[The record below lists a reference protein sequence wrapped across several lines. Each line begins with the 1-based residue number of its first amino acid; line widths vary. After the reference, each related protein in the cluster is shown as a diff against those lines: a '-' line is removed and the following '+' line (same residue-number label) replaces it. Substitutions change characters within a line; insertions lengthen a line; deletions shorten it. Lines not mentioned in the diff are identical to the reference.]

1 MIRTDNRKI
10 ILKFIPISF
19 LLVALAI
26 YFYNSIA
33 NYVGAG
39 RDDTFITLWTGIS
52 LAEGHGLVNYNFEPV
67 EMSSSL
73 LHTLVIGVIHL
84 FAPDFIYSINKV
96 LGLLAGATLLIVLH
110 QKRYSLFGNDVSGTI
125 ALGITYFGLANSRS
139 WLYWN
144 LGGLETPFQT
154 LILFLYG
161 LSLIEFWN
169 TPVRVFP
176 LVVLQTLYLFVRPEG
191 FTLILFTAV
200 FILGRAMFH
209 RAFHRKQIALLLG
222 IPSFF
227 LFIILITRYLHFGLL
242 FPNPVYAKVNFAIDG
257 NTISTLR
264 TGIKYLTG
272 FYTSSPYITGQ
283 LAILI
288 VLLIWAV
295 YSLVRGKT
303 RSNVER
309 SKPEFIFVL
318 WLGLILLNHLFVIIT
333 GGDWMEFFRFLAPV
347 VPLMVVLTTGF
358 AYKMINE
365 VIKKNNLSRPYLE
378 ASSNIALGAVFLILI
393 ATNSGQRDNYEAQDF
408 HNCSERF
415 DAAKVRAI
423 SLDYRHLDENLIL
436 MNCAG
441 QRDWNGLM
449 LFMTGELPKA
459 YQLLDQNITIAT
471 FQMGFL
477 PYYIKKL
484 HPTMKIRFI
493 DTLGIGDTNVARL
506 EGARQSYGL
515 SEGTRIAEILAGESG
530 ELSNYVL
537 SQNPN
542 MIYVLNATIRRRQ
555 QLADL
560 GWAVELDKP
569 GAVIFIK
576 NIQHNDELFK

>member
-1 MIRTDNRKI
+1 MNRTDHRKI
-10 ILKFIPISF
+10 ILKFISISF

-26 YFYNSIA
+26 YFYNSVT
-33 NYVGAG
+33 NYIGAG

-84 FAPDFIYSINKV
+84 FAPDFIYTINKV

-110 QKRYSLFGNDVSGTI
+110 QKRYCLFGNDVSGI
-125 ALGITYFGLANSRS
+125 MALGITYAGLANSRS

-169 TPVRVFP
+169 RPVRVLP
-176 LVVLQTLYLFVRPEG
+176 LVVLQILHLFVRPEG

-200 FILGRAMFH
+200 FILGRAMF
-209 RAFHRKQIALLLG
+209 RRPFHKKQITLLLG

-227 LFIILITRYLHFGLL
+227 LFTILMTRYFHFGLL
-242 FPNPVYAKVNFAIDG
+242 FPNPVYAKVNFALDG
-257 NTISTLR
+257 STLSTLR

-272 FYTSSPYITGQ
+272 FYVSSPYIIGQ
-283 LAILI
+283 AVILVI
-288 VLLIWAV
+288 FLI
-295 YSLVRGKT
+295 
-303 RSNVER
+303 RSIYTLI
-309 SKPEFIFVL
+309 SKKHKPDFDRLTPDFVL
-318 WLGLILLNHLFVIIT
+318 MPLLGLILLNHLFVIIT

-347 VPLMVVLTTGF
+347 VPFMVILTTVF

-365 VIKKNNLSRPYLE
+365 LIKKNNLSKPYYE
-378 ASSNIALGAVFLILI
+378 TFANVALGAVFFILI
-393 ATNSGQRDNYEAQDF
+393 ATNSGQRDNYGAQDF

-415 DAAKVRAI
+415 DATKVRAI
-423 SLDYRHLDENLIL
+423 SLDYRHLDEKLLL

-449 LFMTGELPKA
+449 LFITDELPKA
-459 YQLLDQNITIAT
+459 YQLLDQNITVAT
-471 FQMGFL
+471 FQMGFF
-477 PYYIKKL
+477 PYFIKKD

-493 DTLGIGDTNVARL
+493 DTLGIGDTHIARL
-506 EGARQSYGL
+506 AGARQSYGL

-530 ELSNYVL
+530 ELSDYVL
-537 SQNPN
+537 SKNPN

-560 GWAVELDKP
+560 GWTVQLDKP

-576 NIQHNDELFK
+576 DIEHNAEISK